1 LQPAELSEPPSV
13 FVLSAAVAHV
23 HEADAAVTL
32 ARTRPG
38 QRTPSFCTPPRPSSF
53 DANPLLKEIDA
64 VATRIRTPVKS
75 EPVGPSRGDPSRLG
89 LTSMEAEVLALVGAG
104 ANRQTGIQ
112 LFVSEK
118 SASGH
123 VSNILRRLGMTSR
136 IEASAV
142 AQRLGMT

>member
-53 DANPLLKEIDA
+53 DA